1 MADPNEVAVLVPAAG
16 QGLRMGGTRKQFRR
30 LGGRLL
36 LVQTLLV
43 FERHPAVGH
52 LVVAVPELEVSD
64 VSDRLQGEGL
74 TKLTAVVSGGD
85 SRQVSVRHALRA
97 VPAPVEVVL
106 VHDAVR
112 PFLAP
117 DAVQSVV
124 DATRAQ
130 GAAALAVPMADTVRR
145 GHDGTFGETVP
156 RDDLYRMQT
165 PQGFRRAW
173 LERAHRAV
181 ASAPE
186 PVATDDVQLV
196 QQSGHEVQIVEG
208 SPRNFKITTPA
219 DWQVA
224 QQLWP
229 HWAHAVDA

>member
-1 MADPNEVAVLVPAAG
+1 MSDPNEIAVLVPAAG
-16 QGLRMGGTRKQFRR
+16 EGTRLGGTRKQFRR
-30 LGGRLL
+30 LGDRPL

-43 FERHPAVGH
+43 FERHPAIGH
-52 LVVAVPELEVSD
+52 LVVAVPEREVST
-64 VSDRLQGEGL
+64 VSDRLQGQGL

-85 SRQVSVRHALRA
+85 SREESVRHALRA
-97 VPAPVEVVL
+97 VPAPVEIVL

-117 DAVQSVV
+117 DAVQAVV
-124 DATRAQ
+124 EGARTH
-130 GAAALAVPMADTVRR
+130 GAAALAVPVADTLRR
-145 GHDGTFGETVP
+145 GTDGTFGDTVP
-156 RDDLYRMQT
+156 RNGLYRMQT

-173 LERAHRAV
+173 LEQAHRAV

-208 SPRNFKITTPA
+208 SPRNFKITTPG
-219 DWQVA
+219 DWHLA

-229 HWAHAVDA
+229 HWGMSDA